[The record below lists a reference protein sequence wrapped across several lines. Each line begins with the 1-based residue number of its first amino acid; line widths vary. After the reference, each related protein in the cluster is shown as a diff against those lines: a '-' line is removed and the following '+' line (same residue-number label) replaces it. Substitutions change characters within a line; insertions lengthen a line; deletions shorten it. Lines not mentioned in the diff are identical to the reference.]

1 MQIDSVCMEAVLLA
15 ARYLSVSNVISA
27 HAPAAGV
34 FPVGGGR
41 QRLTLRYNRARN
53 CAGGGLF
60 CARTSGSTAVCRWGG
75 GYRCLWAG
83 FLWFFLYF
91 YSLLWVLLSVCE
103 YNLLPW

>member
-1 MQIDSVCMEAVLLA
+1 MQIDNVCMEAVLLA

-53 CAGGGLF
+53 CAGGALF

-75 GYRCLWAG
+75 RIQVFMGWILVV
-83 FLWFFLYF
+83 FFLYF
-91 YSLLWVLLSVCE
+91 YSLL
-103 YNLLPW
+103 